1 MSCSASPAFGLRQWF
16 TLKTVRKPNEEED
29 QDSLARRRMRNESL
43 RRRRIDLTDLVLA
56 TGTETDRGKEV

>member
-1 MSCSASPAFGLRQWF
+1 M
-16 TLKTVRKPNEEED
+16 KTVRKPNEEED